1 MKLVEQGRVDLKA
14 PVRTYLPDFA
24 VQDPAATKDVA
35 VWHLLTHTPGWEGQL
50 STEDRGVDA
59 LAHFVTTIMRDL
71 PQLAPPGAV
80 WSYNNAGFALA
91 GRLIEVVTGRNIHDA
106 LRELVFAPLGL
117 TRTFTRL
124 PDVMTYRYTLGHR
137 EQNGRTAVIRPYQ
150 TTSSTTAG
158 GVMTSLADLHAL
170 RAVPSGRRHRRRGQA
185 VSHAG
190 VAGRHARAAPE
201 EEQHARRDGHR
212 LAPPPGRR
220 RDDGGARR
228 HAERPLPSTSSSSRR
243 AISPS

>member
-1 MKLVEQGRVDLKA
+1 MTIASISKTMTATAIVKLVEQGKVDLKA

-106 LRELVFAPLGL
+106 LREIVFAPLGL

-124 PDVMTYRYTLGHR
+124 PDVMAYRYTLGHR
-137 EQNGRTAVIRPYQ
+137 EQNGRTTVIRH
-150 TTSSTTAG
+150 ADDVEHDG
-158 GVMTSLADLHAL
+158 G
-170 RAVPSGRRHRRRGQA
+170 
-185 VSHAG
+185 
-190 VAGRHARAAPE
+190 
-201 EEQHARRDGHR
+201 
-212 LAPPPGRR
+212 R
-220 RDDGGARR
+220 RDDVARDLMRYAQFHLGDGAPGAARR
-228 HAERPLPSTSSSSRR
+228 ISRGRYWPTCARR
-243 AISPS
+243 A